1 MCIRDRNRIVS
12 LTHIAW
18 VIIVTFV
25 SKVSYK
31 LSVVLQSTLLYLII
45 RSVGLRSEINNRI

>member
-1 MCIRDRNRIVS
+1 MTI
-12 LTHIAW
+12 THIAW

-31 LSVVLQSTLLYLII
+31 LSVALQSTLLHLII